1 MRKGQRNRIL
11 VLLFLRTRTQE
22 EKGTEIVRLQACINT
37 GLQVVVKWGLIMS
50 QRDLAVLLFDNAL
63 EIVLAFDNKGLIIY
77 GNVAAHEKLE
87 YGEDLVGVSI
97 DSIFPNAFEKDGDN
111 WIPACSVGNEISRM
125 TAYRKNQTCFPTDM
139 RIVKEETTGIF
150 LCMAQS
156 VLEKEF
162 LSHELDQVKQETEA
176 AMKVKS
182 EFVANVTHELRTPVN
197 GILGHVREM
206 LPEETDKKKLR
217 QLNLIEHCCVQMNKL
232 INNILDFSKLE
243 AGKFVLEPRRFKF
256 RDMIDYVVA
265 NHKGRITEKGLDF
278 FVTVSPGVPEY
289 IVGDELRIVQLLNNL
304 LSNAQKFTSVGKISL
319 EVIKTSKMKDS
330 IELFFLVNDTGIGM
344 DAKEQDKLFQ
354 SFSQVDASI
363 SRKYGGTGLGL
374 SICKQLVELMNG
386 SINVESVKGR
396 GTTFTFSVWVER
408 DPEEADTGLEEEN
421 FVLPKP
427 VSAFSDALEDEE
439 QEEGFASA
447 ANREKLTK
455 SLSKLILCVEMENW
469 EKAEMFMETIRQ
481 LTVNAPQ
488 EVSRAVLRLKMAIQK
503 ENYEKISTGIETL
516 RGLVEA
522 QEEPSIGEA

>member
-22 EKGTEIVRLQACINT
+22 EKGTVIVHLQACVT
-37 GLQVVVKWGLIMS
+37 AGLQAVVKWGLIMS

-63 EIVLAFDNKGLIIY
+63 EIVLAFDSKGLIIY

-87 YGEDLVGVSI
+87 YGEDLVGVPI

-111 WIPACSVGNEISRM
+111 WILAGSVGNEISRM

-162 LSHELDQVKQETEA
+162 LSHELEQVKQETEA

-278 FVTVSPGVPEY
+278 FVT
-289 IVGDELRIVQLLNNL
+289 LLNNL

-374 SICKQLVELMNG
+374 SICKQLAELMNG

-396 GTTFTFSVWVER
+396 GTTFTFSIWVGR
-408 DPEEADTGLEEEN
+408 DPEESDTDLEEES

-447 ANREKLTK
+447 ANREKLLK

-481 LTVNAPQ
+481 LTANAPQ
-488 EVSRAVLRLKMAIQK
+488 DVSRTVLRLKMAIQK

-516 RGLVEA
+516 RGLVET
-522 QEEPSIGEA
+522 QEESSIGER

>member
-1 MRKGQRNRIL
+1 MGQ
-11 VLLFLRTRTQE
+11 
-22 EKGTEIVRLQACINT
+22 K
-37 GLQVVVKWGLIMS
+37 
-50 QRDLAVLLFDNAL
+50 DLAVLLFDNAL
-63 EIVLAFDNKGLIIY
+63 EIVLAFDDKGLIIY
-77 GNVAAHEKLE
+77 GNTAAHEKLE
-87 YGEDLVGVSI
+87 YGEDLVGVPMGNV
-97 DSIFPNAFEKDGDN
+97 FPNAFAKDGDR
-111 WIPACSVGNEISRM
+111 WIPTCPVGTQVSRM
-125 TAYRKNQTCFPTDM
+125 TAYRRNQTCFPTDM
-139 RIVKEETTGIF
+139 RIVKEETTGTF
-150 LCMAQS
+150 LCMAHS
-156 VLEKEF
+156 VLEKEH
-162 LSHELDQVKQETEA
+162 LSHELDQIKQENET
-176 AMKVKS
+176 AMRVKS

-289 IVGDELRIVQLLNNL
+289 IVGDELRIVQILNNL
-304 LSNAQKFTSVGKISL
+304 LSNAQKFTSVGKITL
-319 EVIKTSKMKDS
+319 EVIKTSRMKDS

-344 DAKEQDKLFQ
+344 DEKEQDKLFQ

-374 SICKQLVELMNG
+374 SICRQLVELMNG
-386 SINVESVKGR
+386 NIHAESVKGK
-396 GTTFTFSVWVER
+396 GTTFTFSVWVGR
-408 DPEEADTGLEEEN
+408 DPEETDTGTEEEG
-421 FVLPKP
+421 FTLPET
-427 VSAFSDALEDEE
+427 VSAFPDAAGEEDE
-439 QEEGFASA
+439 QESGYASA
-447 ANREKLTK
+447 HNRETLLRN
-455 SLSKLILCVEMENW
+455 LSKLILCVEMENW

-481 LTVNAPQ
+481 LTADAPQ

-522 QEEPSIGEA
+522 QGEPGIGEA